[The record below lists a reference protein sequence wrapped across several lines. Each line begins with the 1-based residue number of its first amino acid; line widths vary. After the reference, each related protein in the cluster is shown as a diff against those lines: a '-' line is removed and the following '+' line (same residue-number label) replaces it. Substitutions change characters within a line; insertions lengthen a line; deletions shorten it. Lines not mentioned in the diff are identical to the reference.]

1 MPIYRGKS
9 EITNYNHTKIHIP
22 NVESNYTINVMPIYT
37 SQNSLR
43 ANIQLQTTEIVD
55 NSFTVYSNGANVK
68 FFWMVCYD

>member
-9 EITNYNHTKIHIP
+9 EITNYNHAQIHIP
-22 NVESNYTINVMPIYT
+22 NIDSNYTINVTPIYT

-55 NSFTVYSNGANVK
+55 NSFKVYSNGANVK